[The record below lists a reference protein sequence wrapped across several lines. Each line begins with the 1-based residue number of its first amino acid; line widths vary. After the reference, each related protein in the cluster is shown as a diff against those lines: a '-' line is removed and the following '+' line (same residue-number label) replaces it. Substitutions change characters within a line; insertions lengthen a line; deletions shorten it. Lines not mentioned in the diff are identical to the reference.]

1 MANKPKTKTRKN
13 RVKVPNVGP
22 GKNISVVENK
32 PVTSNESQDTNTE
45 TTNILK
51 PKTKKLKKLPFSG
64 FDQGPGTKGPGPGTW
79 DQGPGPGPR
88 RVGWGVGKGW
98 VA

>member
-32 PVTSNESQDTNTE
+32 SVTSNESQDTNTE

-51 PKTKKLKKLPFSG
+51 PKTTKISNQKSLPYKREILRIGLTSTITFG
-64 FDQGPGTKGPGPGTW
+64 ILIVLIFTM
-79 DQGPGPGPR
+79 
-88 RVGWGVGKGW
+88 
-98 VA
+98 